1 MRISGLLDPRKGRG
15 FFNTFHASY
24 FFMRWPLDHLFHSN
38 EFSVKRIERLAKY
51 GSDHFALLTELVYN
65 PDSDNQKQ
73 QAQIDK
79 EKAVDELKMPS
90 ASKQQCLIPTRNNTI
105 ILIKPVANKNFSKY
119 SFNLKMDN

>member
-1 MRISGLLDPRKGRG
+1 MSELLLYLFQIISNQHNFVLHSIC
-15 FFNTFHASY
+15 NVH
-24 FFMRWPLDHLFHSN
+24 HLFHSN

-73 QAQIDK
+73 QEQIDK

-90 ASKQQCLIPTRNNTI
+90 ASKQQVPMFE
-105 ILIKPVANKNFSKY
+105 K
-119 SFNLKMDN
+119 